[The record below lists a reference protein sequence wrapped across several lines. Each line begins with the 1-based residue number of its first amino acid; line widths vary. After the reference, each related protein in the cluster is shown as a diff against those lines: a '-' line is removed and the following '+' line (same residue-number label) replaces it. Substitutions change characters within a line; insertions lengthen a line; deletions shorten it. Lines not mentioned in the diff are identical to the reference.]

1 MNAIEPKSSRGFT
14 QRIVE
19 ELGVTIVGGGLEDQA
34 SLPIEAELANNFN
47 ASRTIVREAIKMLTA
62 KGLVGSRPRRGTYA
76 EPQSNWNMLDPDV
89 LRWTLQRSFS
99 FGLMRE
105 FLTVRL
111 GFEPMAAR
119 EAARRGVP
127 EEIREIEAQ
136 LNAMRDASPDKEAV
150 RAADIGFHIA
160 ILNASGNRFVRQF
173 APVVRTAL
181 TFSIPLTD
189 KAKGVKH
196 ANVEDHARIFD
207 AISSGNADLASELIT
222 THLDVAIALIDS
234 LEKAERKK

>member
-1 MNAIEPKSSRGFT
+1 MNAIESNSSRGFT

-19 ELGVTIVGGGLEDQA
+19 ELGGTIVGGGLEDQT
-34 SLPIEAELANNFN
+34 SLPIEAELAKNFN

-99 FGLMRE
+99 FELMRE

-119 EAARRGVP
+119 EATRRGVP
-127 EEIREIEAQ
+127 EEVQVIEAR
-136 LNAMRDASPDKEAV
+136 LEEMREAAPDRDAV
-150 RAADIGFHIA
+150 RAADIAFHIA
-160 ILNASGNRFVRQF
+160 ILDASGNRFVRQF

-181 TFSIPLTD
+181 QFSIPLTD

-196 ANVEDHARIFD
+196 GNIDDHARIFD

-222 THLDVAIALIDS
+222 THLDEAIALIDS
-234 LEKAERKK
+234 LEKKERKK